1 MLTLLSTLTRL
12 VAHRRAVGA
21 LRELDAHVPA
31 DIGLL
36 RSDVT
41 AALNAPLTRDP
52 SRILKAACCHWQ
64 TLAGRAAHTAPCA
77 G

>member
-12 VAHRRAVGA
+12 VANRRAVGA
-21 LRELDAHVPA
+21 LRELDPHALA

-36 RSDVT
+36 RADVT
-41 AALNAPLTRDP
+41 TALNAPLTSDP
-52 SRILKAACCHWQ
+52 VRILQAACCHWRA
-64 TLAGRAAHTAPCA
+64 LARPHTAAPCA